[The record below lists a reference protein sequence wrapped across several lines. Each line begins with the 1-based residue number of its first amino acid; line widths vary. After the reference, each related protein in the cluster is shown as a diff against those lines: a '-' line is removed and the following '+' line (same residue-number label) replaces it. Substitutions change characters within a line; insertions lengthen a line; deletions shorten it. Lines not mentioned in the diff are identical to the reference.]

1 MVQMLGAYREEGVSD
16 LGAALEDLTKPLKQ
30 AIKAL
35 HAEDDL
41 LSVCECLHQAP
52 HHALLEYAATHA
64 LEHHQERPLF
74 VYFQIFGRAKG
85 SPHQVKDRDF
95 QRLEVARERA
105 ATAKD
110 HRAKLLIERFLDQ
123 GLFRVRPATRSRLG
137 HLTEMNQLREVLE
150 QLPPPLRDRLLDE
163 LMDEL
168 PIDADNLPPEARE
181 ALLKALLLG
190 GGNLAD
196 LLDAP
201 DFPLPPPDRS
211 QRKKRRS

>member
-1 MVQMLGAYREEGVSD
+1 VSN
-16 LGAALEDLTKPLKQ
+16 LRSALEDLEKPLQ
-30 AIKAL
+30 RAIKTL
-35 HAEDDL
+35 SSEDDL
-41 LSVCECLHQAP
+41 LLICECLHQAP
-52 HHALLEYAATHA
+52 HYELLESAATQA
-64 LEHHQERPLF
+64 LEVQPERPLF
-74 VYFQIFGRAKG
+74 VYHQIYGRAEG
-85 SPHQVKDRDF
+85 SLHQVKDRDF
-95 QRLEVARERA
+95 QRLEVAMGTRRD
-105 ATAKD
+105 AKD

-123 GLFRVRPATRSRLG
+123 GLFRSPTQPPVKTGASHRNEPTSRG
-137 HLTEMNQLREVLE
+137 TLE

-190 GGNLAD
+190 GGDLAD

-211 QRKKRRS
+211 RGGRRNRRS